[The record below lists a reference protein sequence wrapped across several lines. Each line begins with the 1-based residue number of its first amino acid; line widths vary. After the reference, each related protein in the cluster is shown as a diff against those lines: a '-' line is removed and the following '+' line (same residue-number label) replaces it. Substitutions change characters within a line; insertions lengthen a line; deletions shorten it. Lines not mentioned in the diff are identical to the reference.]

1 MSPAEIISTVATI
14 YNIARSGQQANRAQR
29 ALERLY
35 GVQADIMQAGLPLMH
50 QLYGMQQR
58 ALSELASQDPNAAAR
73 ARADVIANSIRAY
86 LRRSGLQNALSGERA
101 IAQAVG
107 LAARP
112 QPFTQ
117 ILGINPLAYVDRG
130 GLQNLTQLGL
140 LERVRAEDA
149 LARWISVLG
158 DVLNEIFDKDKRGGK

>member
-1 MSPAEIISTVATI
+1 MNLGDIVGVLSAIA
-14 YNIARSGQQANRAQR
+14 NIARAGKQASQAER
-29 ALERLY
+29 ALQHLY
-35 GVQADIMQAGLPLMH
+35 GLQAEMVQAGLPLMR

-73 ARADVIANSIRAY
+73 ARADVIAQNIRAY
-86 LRRSGLQNALSGERA
+86 LRRSGLQNALSSERA

-117 ILGINPLAYVDRG
+117 ILGINPLAYVDRS

-149 LARWISVLG
+149 LSRWISVLG

>member
-14 YNIARSGQQANRAQR
+14 YNIARSSQQANRAQR

-35 GVQADIMQAGLPLMH
+35 ELQADIMQAGLPLMR

-101 IAQAVG
+101 IAQAIG

-112 QPFTQ
+112 QPFFTQ
-117 ILGINPLAYVDRG
+117 ILNINPLAYVDRG

-158 DVLNEIFDKDKRGGK
+158 DVLNEIFDKRGGK

>member
-1 MSPAEIISTVATI
+1 MNLGDIVGVLSAIA
-14 YNIARSGQQANRAQR
+14 NIARSGQQANRAQR
-29 ALERLY
+29 ALERLHQL
-35 GVQADIMQAGLPLMH
+35 QADIVQAGLPLMR

-58 ALSELASQDPNAAAR
+58 ALSELASQDPNAPAR
-73 ARADVIANSIRAY
+73 ARVDMIANSIRAY

-117 ILGINPLAYVDRG
+117 ILGINPLAYVDRS

-158 DVLNEIFDKDKRGGK
+158 EVLDEIFDKRGGK

>member
-1 MSPAEIISTVATI
+1 
-14 YNIARSGQQANRAQR
+14 
-29 ALERLY
+29 
-35 GVQADIMQAGLPLMH
+35 MQAGLPLMR

-73 ARADVIANSIRAY
+73 ARADVIAQSIRAY
-86 LRRSGLQNALSGERA
+86 LRRSGLQNALSSERA

-117 ILGINPLAYVDRG
+117 ILGINPLAYVDRS

-140 LERVRAEDA
+140 LERARAEDT
-149 LARWISVLG
+149 LSKWLSVLG
-158 DVLNEIFDKDKRGGK
+158 DVLDEIFDKDKRGGK

>member
-1 MSPAEIISTVATI
+1 
-14 YNIARSGQQANRAQR
+14 
-29 ALERLY
+29 
-35 GVQADIMQAGLPLMH
+35 
-50 QLYGMQQR
+50 MQQR

-73 ARADVIANSIRAY
+73 ARADVIAQSIRAY
-86 LRRSGLQNALSGERA
+86 LRRSGLQNALSSERA

-117 ILGINPLAYVDRG
+117 ILGINPLAYVDRS

-140 LERVRAEDA
+140 LERARAEDT
-149 LARWISVLG
+149 LSKWLSVLG
-158 DVLNEIFDKDKRGGK
+158 DVLDEIFDKDKRGGK

>member
-35 GVQADIMQAGLPLMH
+35 GLQADIMQAGLPLMR

-73 ARADVIANSIRAY
+73 ARADVIAQSIRAY

-107 LAARP
+107 MAARP

-117 ILGINPLAYVDRG
+117 ILGINPLAYVDRS
-130 GLQNLTQLGL
+130 GLQNLTQLGF
-140 LERVRAEDA
+140 LERARVEDA
-149 LARWISVLG
+149 LSRWIGVLAEI
-158 DVLNEIFDKDKRGGK
+158 LNEIFDKRGGK

>member
-1 MSPAEIISTVATI
+1 MSPAEIISAVATI
-14 YNIARSGQQANRAQR
+14 YNIARSAQQANRAQR

-35 GVQADIMQAGLPLMH
+35 GLQADIMQAGLPLMR

-73 ARADVIANSIRAY
+73 ARADVIAQNIRAY
-86 LRRSGLQNALSGERA
+86 LRRSGLQNALSSERA

-107 LAARP
+107 PAARP
-112 QPFTQ
+112 QPF
-117 ILGINPLAYVDRG
+117 LGINPLSFVDRG

-149 LARWISVLG
+149 LSRWISVLG
-158 DVLNEIFDKDKRGGK
+158 DVLNEIFDKRGGK